1 MTMTSRRR
9 VELALNHEEPDRVP
23 VDLGGSV
30 VTGMHVCTVYALRQ
44 KLGLDPPGTPVK
56 VMDTY
61 QMLGEI
67 APDLL
72 DAVGGDVVCLTGRGT
87 VFGYRKEGWKPW
99 AMPDGTP
106 VLVPD
111 GFNTDPEPNGDL
123 LQYPLGD
130 KSASPSGRMPKDGW
144 YFDVIVRQG
153 PFDEDN
159 PNVEDNLEEY
169 GPISDDELDH
179 FRAEAERLHSQTDK
193 AVLASFGATSFGN
206 IARVPAPQLRDPK
219 GIRDLEEWYMSQL
232 TRPEYLREIF
242 DRQCEIG
249 LADLERV
256 HAAVG
261 EKITAVMV
269 TGTDFGMQTGAMTSP
284 PLYRDL
290 YQPVHRR
297 VNDWIH
303 ANTTWKTFIHSCG
316 SVRELLDDFID
327 AGFDILNPVQCSA
340 CGMDPRELK
349 EEYGR
354 RIAFWGGGVDT
365 QKTLP
370 FGTPDEV
377 EAEVRD
383 RIAAFGPGGGFIFN
397 PVHNVQALTPVENL
411 TRMYETVRRAGGYP
425 L

>member
-1 MTMTSRRR
+1 MMSWKNLKLAKKFAVGFGIMILLIVAVGILSFQGVSKLVGNTEHVIAMNGLGATLTEKEIDHLNWVNQVSELLTNEE
-9 VELALNHEEPDRVP
+9 VTELAVQTDHEKCAF
-23 VDLGGSV
+23 GSWL
-30 VTGMHVCTVYALRQ
+30 Y
-44 KLGLDPPGTPVK
+44 
-56 VMDTY
+56 
-61 QMLGEI
+61 
-67 APDLL
+67 
-72 DAVGGDVVCLTGRGT
+72 GDGRT
-87 VFGYRKEGWKPW
+87 
-99 AMPDGTP
+99 
-106 VLVPD
+106 
-111 GFNTDPEPNGDL
+111 
-123 LQYPLGD
+123 
-130 KSASPSGRMPKDGW
+130 
-144 YFDVIVRQG
+144 
-153 PFDEDN
+153 
-159 PNVEDNLEEY
+159 
-169 GPISDDELDH
+169 
-179 FRAEAERLHSQTDK
+179 EAERLHSQTDK

-206 IARVPAPQLRDPK
+206 IARVPAPQLREPK

-349 EEYGR
+349 EEYGG